1 MSEQENPKN
10 KNEESLGE
18 SKDIVESSEKEEKST
33 PKEEEALE
41 KESKVEEQ
49 DIEDTNAEDSKEE
62 KSTPKEEETPEK
74 EFKVEEQG
82 IEDANAEDSKEEKS
96 TPKEEEALEKESK
109 VEEQG
114 IEDANAE
121 DSKEEKSTPK
131 EEETSEKESKVKEQ
145 GIENA
150 NAEDSKKEK
159 STSKEEE
166 SSKKESKVEEQD
178 IEDANA
184 EDSEDADISRRH
196 DIEMKD
202 YHAMSLDELV
212 LEIENLVKKEKVQSI
227 KDHVNN
233 IKIEFDKKFNEI
245 TEEKKEEFLA
255 EGGNIIDFHYS
266 SPVKKNFNTIY
277 FDYRE
282 KRDHYYS
289 QLKKNL
295 NTNLKT
301 RLGIIEEL
309 KNMIGSGES
318 MNSSFKQF
326 KELQERWKNAGSV
339 PRNDYNTV
347 WNNYHHH
354 IERFYDFLHLDREF
368 RDMDFKYNLDQKL
381 KIINRAEELSQEED
395 VNRSF
400 RELQLLHKIWKEE
413 LGPVGREYRDEIWDK
428 FSEATKLIHEKRQ
441 AHFEELDQKR
451 EEHLLVKKDIILQIE
466 KLTEKEITQHKNAQ
480 ERIKNVGQLRDL
492 FFKAGSVPKSKQDET
507 WDAFRKVTR
516 EFNKKK
522 NDFYKDLK
530 KDQYDNL
537 EKKKKLIEIA
547 ENHKDSEDFK
557 VTTPLMKKIQNAW
570 KSIGHVPRKD
580 SDKIWKQFKAAC
592 NAYFDKFH
600 THKNE
605 ENNEEIQAFNEK
617 RDLITKL
624 KDEVLSDDDEVNI
637 KLVKSYISK
646 WNDIGMVPNQ
656 KRYVENKF
664 NRALDQIFKKI
675 DVSKKDAELM
685 KYQNKLQNLEDTD
698 DSNSIYKEQTFLR
711 KKIDET
717 KAELQQLENNLQFF
731 SNADRENPL
740 VKDVYNNMDKLKED
754 LEMWKTKLQKI
765 KAL

>member
-1 MSEQENPKN
+1 MSEHKDPMDINEENASKSVEN
-10 KNEESLGE
+10 TSENKVTETSKEKEISNEHEVNSKETSSIKNEESSE
-18 SKDIVESSEKEEKST
+18 AENSTSKKEETEIAKKEKTSYEQEESSE
-33 PKEEEALE
+33 
-41 KESKVEEQ
+41 
-49 DIEDTNAEDSKEE
+49 N
-62 KSTPKEEETPEK
+62 
-74 EFKVEEQG
+74 
-82 IEDANAEDSKEEKS
+82 
-96 TPKEEEALEKESK
+96 
-109 VEEQG
+109 
-114 IEDANAE
+114 
-121 DSKEEKSTPK
+121 
-131 EEETSEKESKVKEQ
+131 TSEKEKKENLSSEESSGTQ
-145 GIENA
+145 ESSSQKEESLEKSPE
-150 NAEDSKKEK
+150 AEDSSSEK
-159 STSKEEE
+159 QADAK
-166 SSKKESKVEEQD
+166 EQD
-178 IEDANA
+178 VDDANA

-212 LEIENLVKKEKVQSI
+212 LEIENLVKREKVQSI

-245 TEEKKEEFLA
+245 IEEKKEEFIA
-255 EGGNIIDFHYS
+255 DGGNIIDFHYN

-295 NTNLKT
+295 NTNLNA

-339 PRNDYNTV
+339 PRSDYNTV

-381 KIINRAEELSQEED
+381 KIINRAEELSEQED
-395 VNRSF
+395 VNRAF
-400 RELQLLHKIWKEE
+400 RELQLLHKMWKEE
-413 LGPVGREYRDEIWDK
+413 LGPVAKEYRDEIWEK

-441 AHFEELDQKR
+441 THFEELDQKR
-451 EEHLLVKKDIILQIE
+451 EEHLKIKKDIILQIE
-466 KLTEKEITQHKNAQ
+466 KLSEKDITQHKDAQ
-480 ERIKNVGQLRDL
+480 ERIKHVGQLRDL
-492 FFKAGSVPKSKQDET
+492 FFKAGSVPRSKQDET

-557 VTTPLMKKIQNAW
+557 ATTSLMKKIQNDW
-570 KSIGHVPRKD
+570 KNIGHVPRKD

-592 NAYFDKFH
+592 NHYFDKFH
-600 THKNE
+600 AHKND

-624 KDEVLSDDDEVNI
+624 KDEVLSDDDEANI

-646 WNDIGMVPNQ
+646 WNDIGMVPSQ

-675 DVSKKDAELM
+675 DVSKTDAELM

-698 DSNSIYKEQTFLR
+698 DSNRIYKEQTFLR

-717 KAELQQLENNLQFF
+717 KSELQQLENNLQFF

-740 VKDVYNNMDKLKED
+740 VKDVYNTMDKLKED